1 MEEEYEDFGPSKS
14 QRKRDAEELRRLGR
28 TLVELAPDRLAR
40 VPLPEQLADAIELAR
55 RIKAH
60 GGRRRQIQLIGK
72 LMRQIDVE
80 PIREALAHME
90 RESAATTAQHHELE
104 AWRERMLAEGDEA
117 VAEFLS
123 IHPEAEVQKLRHLV
137 RQAKRERGTGQPPR
151 HSRELFRFLREAM
164 GQR

>member
-28 TLVELAPDRLAR
+28 TLVELAPERLAR
-40 VPLPEQLADAIELAR
+40 IPVPEQLADAIELAR

-80 PIREALAHME
+80 PIRDALGHME
-90 RESAATTAQHHELE
+90 RESAATTAQHRELE
-104 AWRERMLAEGDEA
+104 AWRERMLAEGNEA

-123 IHPEAEVQKLRHLV
+123 THPEADVQKLRHLV
-137 RQAKRERGTGQPPR
+137 RRAKRERGTDQPPR
-151 HSRELFRFLREAM
+151 HSRELFRFLREAID
-164 GQR
+164 QE